1 VPSLRLR
8 MASTWLPEWEVR
20 SELERVSQLTTNALI
35 SLLSG
40 TAPVSTP
47 SVTPALRP
55 LVGSIDDCRAAMASN
70 HNLLVDSLI
79 DVVGERDA
87 ISLGRR
93 ALYSIGLSI
102 GEETRT
108 RLGVGDGMEDLIIAA
123 RVLYR
128 VLGITFLVRASND
141 EFVMVVQRCALSNWY
156 SERTCKVLSATDEGV
171 IRGLN
176 PRVGMRFG
184 QTITS
189 GCPTCLARIWVESG
203 GATG

>member
-8 MASTWLPEWEVR
+8 MASTWLPEWEVKV
-20 SELERVSQLTTNALI
+20 ELERVSQLTTNALV
-35 SLLSG
+35 SLLG
-40 TAPVSTP
+40 ETAPGSASSAIPV
-47 SVTPALRP
+47 LKP

-70 HNLLVDSLI
+70 HNLLVDSLV

-87 ISLGRR
+87 ISLGRE
-93 ALYSIGLSI
+93 ALYAVGLIIG
-102 GEETRT
+102 GGART
-108 RLGVGDGMEDLIIAA
+108 RLGVGDGMEDLIMAA
-123 RVLYR
+123 RVMYR
-128 VLGITFLVRASND
+128 VLGITFLVRGGND
-141 EFVMVVQRCALSNWY
+141 GFVMVVQRCALSNWY

-171 IRGLN
+171 LRGLN
-176 PRVGMRFG
+176 PRVGMRFD